1 MERGFFHPSRGY
13 WQTNATVS
21 PDVLA
26 SYPDGTIEVP
36 LKPGADYDWQGEWV
50 QVTPSPADLLAALAA
65 RRYVAEESGTTFN
78 GLPLA
83 TDRTTQAKITAA
95 YVKATADPNYAIA
108 AWKFA
113 HGVFAP
119 LDAATIIAAADTM
132 EAHVQ
137 ACFANEAAITALIA
151 AAETPEDLAAI
162 DIEQGWP

>member
-1 MERGFFHPSRGY
+1 M
-13 WQTNATVS
+13 
-21 PDVLA
+21 
-26 SYPDGTIEVP
+26 
-36 LKPGADYDWQGEWV
+36 
-50 QVTPSPADLLAALAA
+50 
-65 RRYVAEESGTTFN
+65 
-78 GLPLA
+78 A

-95 YVKATADPNYAIA
+95 YVKASADPGYAIA

-113 HGVFAP
+113 PGLFAP

-137 ACFANEAAITALIA
+137 ACFANEAAITAQIL